1 MSVASSWA
9 DEVDEEEDGEN
20 HDPFLTVGGGG
31 DQSGAPDEW
40 ASNDRPKGDQNIP
53 VSDFAPQPQRNVES
67 GARLPDSDPFVLAN
81 L

>member
-1 MSVASSWA
+1 M
-9 DEVDEEEDGEN
+9 DEEEDGEN

>member
-9 DEVDEEEDGEN
+9 DEVDEEEDDEN
-20 HDPFLTVGGGG
+20 HDPFLTVGGG
-31 DQSGAPDEW
+31 DQSEAPDEW